1 MKSISNFFIACCLL
15 SLVACTSSR
24 KAFNANAYYNRNI
37 LQQDY
42 QTFRSILEQYHPSL
56 YWFTP
61 KDSMDYF
68 FDRGFAQ
75 IGDSMTEVQFR
86 NILLDVV
93 TKIQCGHTSVRYSKK
108 YSHYLDT
115 AKLRT
120 FPLSL
125 KMWTDSMAV
134 VGNINRKDSIL
145 RRGTVVRSINGI
157 TTRQFTSIFFNYLV
171 TDSKAI
177 NGKYQTLSSGGN
189 FGVLYR
195 NVLGLPDNY
204 QVEYI
209 DSLGQERVTTIPTF
223 IPAQDTLRRK
233 IPPRP
238 AKSNKLP
245 RRVLVNGIRN
255 IQIDTTLSS
264 ACMTLNTFSRGN
276 KLRSFFRKS
285 FREINKRS
293 IQHLVI
299 DVRSNGGGDA
309 GLSTLLT
316 QYLITKKFKLADSL
330 YAVRRSG
337 PYDRY
342 IRKYFLYHTAMLFV
356 TRKRKDHN
364 YHFTHFERHY
374 YKPRTRNHFDGDIY
388 IIIGGNSFSATTL
401 FAYAMQHQKNV
412 TVVGE
417 ETGGGSYGNTAWMI
431 PDVVLPQTKI
441 RFRLPLFRLVMDQA
455 AVAAGRG
462 ITPDIEVT
470 PTAETIRKGID
481 PKAEKVKQLILEK
494 NKTKQP

>member
-1 MKSISNFFIACCLL
+1 MKSILNFFIACCFLFLL
-15 SLVACTSSR
+15 ACSSSR

-42 QTFRSILEQYHPSL
+42 QTFRTILELYHPSL

-86 NILLDVV
+86 NILLEVV

-108 YSHYLDT
+108 YSRFLDT

-125 KMWTDSMAV
+125 KVWPDSLAV
-134 VGNINRKDSIL
+134 VGNINRQDSIL

-157 TTRQFTSIFFNYLV
+157 TTRQFTSIFFDYLV

-204 QVEYI
+204 QVLYI
-209 DSLGQERVTTIPTF
+209 DSLGQEKVTSIPTY
-223 IPAQDTLRRK
+223 IPVKDTGRRK
-233 IPPRP
+233 LPVPS
-238 AKSNKLP
+238 AKSNQPP
-245 RRVLVNGIRN
+245 RAVVINGIRN

-264 ACMTLNTFSRGN
+264 AYMTLNTFSRGN
-276 KLRSFFRKS
+276 KLRSFFRRS

-316 QYLITKKFKLADSL
+316 QYLITRKFKLADSL

-342 IRKYFLYHTAMLFV
+342 IKKHFLYHTAMLFV

-374 YKPRTRNHFDGDIY
+374 YKPRSRNHFDGNIY

-401 FAYAMQHQKNV
+401 FAYAMKHQKNV
-412 TVVGE
+412 TIVGE

-431 PDVVLPQTKI
+431 PDVVLPQTKV

-455 AVAAGRG
+455 ALAAGKG
-462 ITPDIEVT
+462 ITPDIEVV